1 MSERKAA
8 FNGIDESEIRSIS
21 KSWRLEKKKERALK
35 KRKTYNIEA
44 VTLSRMS
51 ERAKQ
56 LRIPENALAR
66 LFFERGLSSTDD
78 QTKKELT
85 DLSKKIERDSI
96 ESQIKIYDAVQL
108 MRRSHDESIA
118 QMKEQMSHFID
129 AMSEI
134 LLASPQIQRP
144 ATPKHQAGRSLAD
157 Q

>member
-1 MSERKAA
+1 M
-8 FNGIDESEIRSIS
+8 
-21 KSWRLEKKKERALK
+21 K

-44 VTLSRMS
+44 TMLSRMS

-96 ESQIKIYDAVQL
+96 ENQIKIYDAVQL

-118 QMKEQMSHFID
+118 QLKEQMSHFID

-134 LLASPQIQRP
+134 LLASPQIQKQ
-144 ATPKHQAGRSLAD
+144 ATPKHRAGRSLAD

>member
-1 MSERKAA
+1 
-8 FNGIDESEIRSIS
+8 
-21 KSWRLEKKKERALK
+21 
-35 KRKTYNIEA
+35 
-44 VTLSRMS
+44 MS

-66 LFFERGLSSTDD
+66 LYFERGLSSTDD

-134 LLASPQIQRP
+134 LLASPQIQKQPTQRI
-144 ATPKHQAGRSLAD
+144 QAGKSLAD

>member
-1 MSERKAA
+1 M
-8 FNGIDESEIRSIS
+8 
-21 KSWRLEKKKERALK
+21 K

-44 VTLSRMS
+44 TTLTRMS
-51 ERAKQ
+51 DRAKQ

-96 ESQIKIYDAVQL
+96 ENQIKIYDAVQL

-134 LLASPQIQRP
+134 LLASPQIQKQPTQRI
-144 ATPKHQAGRSLAD
+144 QAGKSLAD

>member
-1 MSERKAA
+1 M
-8 FNGIDESEIRSIS
+8 
-21 KSWRLEKKKERALK
+21 K

-44 VTLSRMS
+44 TTLSQMS

-134 LLASPQIQRP
+134 LLASPHTQKQPAQR
-144 ATPKHQAGRSLAD
+144 TQTGKSLAD

>member
-1 MSERKAA
+1 M
-8 FNGIDESEIRSIS
+8 
-21 KSWRLEKKKERALK
+21 K
-35 KRKTYNIEA
+35 KRKTYNIDA
-44 VTLSRMS
+44 TTLSQMS

-66 LFFERGLSSTDD
+66 LYFERGLSSTDD

-85 DLSKKIERDSI
+85 DLSNKIERDSI
-96 ESQIKIYDAVQL
+96 ENQIKIYDAVQL

-118 QMKEQMSHFID
+118 QTKEQMSHFIN

-134 LLASPQIQRP
+134 LLASPRIQEQP
-144 ATPKHQAGRSLAD
+144 AQRNKTGKSLAD

>member
-1 MSERKAA
+1 M
-8 FNGIDESEIRSIS
+8 
-21 KSWRLEKKKERALK
+21 K

-44 VTLSRMS
+44 TTLSRMS

-134 LLASPQIQRP
+134 LLASPQIQNQP
-144 ATPKHQAGRSLAD
+144 AQKHQTGKSLAD

>member
-1 MSERKAA
+1 M
-8 FNGIDESEIRSIS
+8 
-21 KSWRLEKKKERALK
+21 K
-35 KRKTYNIEA
+35 KRKTYNIDA
-44 VTLSRMS
+44 TTLSQMS

-66 LFFERGLSSTDD
+66 LYFERGLSSTDD

-85 DLSKKIERDSI
+85 NLSKKIERDSI
-96 ESQIKIYDAVQL
+96 ENQIKIYDAVQL

-118 QMKEQMSHFID
+118 QTKEQMSHFIN

-134 LLASPQIQRP
+134 LLASPRIQEQP
-144 ATPKHQAGRSLAD
+144 AQKHQTGKSLAD

>member
-1 MSERKAA
+1 M
-8 FNGIDESEIRSIS
+8 
-21 KSWRLEKKKERALK
+21 K

-66 LFFERGLSSTDD
+66 LFFERGLSSTED

-96 ESQIKIYDAVQL
+96 ESQIKIYDAIQL

-134 LLASPQIQRP
+134 LLASPQIQKQ

>member
-1 MSERKAA
+1 M
-8 FNGIDESEIRSIS
+8 
-21 KSWRLEKKKERALK
+21 K

-44 VTLSRMS
+44 TTLSRMG

-85 DLSKKIERDSI
+85 DLAKKIERDSI

-108 MRRSHDESIA
+108 MRRSHDESIS
-118 QMKEQMSHFID
+118 QMKEQMAHFID

-134 LLASPQIQRP
+134 LLASPQIQKQP
-144 ATPKHQAGRSLAD
+144 AQKHQTGKSLAD

>member
-1 MSERKAA
+1 
-8 FNGIDESEIRSIS
+8 
-21 KSWRLEKKKERALK
+21 
-35 KRKTYNIEA
+35 
-44 VTLSRMS
+44 MS

-118 QMKEQMSHFID
+118 QMKEQMSDFIN

-134 LLASPQIQRP
+134 LLASPQTQKQPTQR
-144 ATPKHQAGRSLAD
+144 TQTGKSLAD